1 MWRTK
6 VLEEEKK
13 LGRGERRKKEAEAGE
28 RWMVRERTTAEEMR
42 GQKSV
47 AGERREEGLITEYS
61 SFPKR
66 SCVPQPDN
74 RLKQLGRIAWLK

>member
-1 MWRTK
+1 
-6 VLEEEKK
+6 
-13 LGRGERRKKEAEAGE
+13 
-28 RWMVRERTTAEEMR
+28 MVRERTTAEEMR